1 MVKRKGTTIRGRAA
15 KAKGSRAE
23 RKVRDALKRIYPQ
36 EKRERVQRVPM
47 SGAGWMKG
55 DVFDGNDP
63 DTCYEVKCQETLCL
77 PDWWRQAKSQAGT
90 SRTPVLVITQA
101 YRPFY
106 YILEKKTW
114 DTMLSHSEFS
124 CFKSFVTIQRATNLM
139 DRLAELEQRQI
150 MVTYIDGDYC
160 SIVPEIFYLEVKSS
174 LYAHSVLNLKRP

>member
-55 DVFDGNDP
+55 DVYDGNDP

-106 YILEKKTW
+106 YILRQEDW
-114 DTMLSHSEFS
+114 DEQVAHSEFD
-124 CFKSFVTIQRATNLM
+124 SFTDATDAERATNLM
-139 DRLAELEQRQI
+139 DRLADLGARQV
-150 MVTYIDGDYC
+150 MHMTIDDDQC
-160 SIVPEIFYLEVKSS
+160 SIVPETFYLEVKSS
-174 LYAHSVLNLKRP
+174 LYSQYVLNLKRP